1 MENLQFIVYR
11 SSDDCLAHYGVRG
24 MRKGF
29 RKDGKPSTWDPG
41 TQVNPEPS
49 AAQRKWAVRRPA
61 EDEDDKKKYKKA
73 ANQRS
78 ERARSTV
85 SKHSSRKVSEVLK
98 SPSRSR
104 GASAINRILVR
115 Q

>member
-1 MENLQFIVYR
+1 MWIIQR
-11 SSDDCLAHYGVRG
+11 DDSEVLCHKGVKG

-29 RKDGKPSTWDPG
+29 RKDGKPSTWNPG
-41 TQVNPEPS
+41 TPVDPEPS

-61 EDEDDKKKYKKA
+61 EDEDDEKEKYKKA

-85 SKHSSRKVSEVLK
+85 SKHASRKASEASK

-104 GASAINRILVR
+104 GASAVNRILGR
-115 Q
+115 